1 MRPTCPPRTRL
12 APPRARRSAR
22 GLLPLAAL
30 LAGAACGGKG
40 DDSGSGG
47 STGEVIDGGGDGG
60 EVECGGAPP
69 TLAIVSCASVGLQ
82 PYDGGDYPT
91 LQIQYTVND
100 EDGDLSAYSGYIYLD
115 QVIDGAVSEE
125 SSPFTPVSGSAGPDE
140 CAEFDANL
148 ALNLGITGGNPA
160 FNVEYEWG
168 LKVVDAGGV
177 GSELVVFTCITP
189 KADGTDGDGSGVP

>member
-1 MRPTCPPRTRL
+1 MWTRTL
-12 APPRARRSAR
+12 
-22 GLLPLAAL
+22 L
-30 LAGAACGGKG
+30 LATALPFCLTACGKEEVEEEEDPPPINTG
-40 DDSGSGG
+40 DDTA
-47 STGEVIDGGGDGG
+47 ST
-60 EVECGGAPP
+60 CGGTPP
-69 TLAIVSCASVGLQ
+69 VVLSVSCENTGVKDHYETGVPTVTMGLW
-82 PYDGGDYPT
+82 
-91 LQIQYTVND
+91 IEVND